1 MRKPHRITRPVENRV
16 KKAVQIAAIYQSAGA
31 PPPPPEPE
39 DEAPE
44 LELLDD
50 DELEDDELELLL
62 EELDDE
68 LLELEEDD
76 DELEPLIGVAEASL
90 EKALVPALFT
100 AATL

>member
-1 MRKPHRITRPVENRV
+1 VRKPHRIARPVENRI
-16 KKAVQIAAIYQSAGA
+16 KKAVQIAVIYQRAGA
-31 PPPPPEPE
+31 PPPPEPG

-50 DELEDDELELLL
+50 EELEDDELELLL